1 MDDLL
6 MDLNS
11 EIDASFSEGND
22 TEVEQK
28 DTEGK
33 DGEDGEKGSK
43 EKSGK
48 EVESD
53 ESKTGD
59 NEEKD
64 GDGNPVKKEA
74 KSSEKPVKENRADRR
89 FAVLLQERYQE
100 RKELAELREKLSRF
114 EKDGP
119 EPPKKP
125 DPKDFEYD
133 PKDPESVKLAQRKF
147 DHAMGQY
154 EKELEHHKE
163 KVEAEKEEKEG
174 IEKRRIENERA
185 IFASKIE
192 EGKKL
197 YPDFDEA
204 FSSIKDSF
212 PITEALHYALFD
224 SQDPAGILRHLGKNP
239 ELAGRIFDLP
249 TTRQAIYLAK
259 IDLNLKYAKD
269 RKVKAA
275 SSAPAPAAK
284 VAGSAGA
291 KKDPKNMTAQ
301 EWADHMAKQDK
312 KT

>member
-1 MDDLL
+1 
-6 MDLNS
+6 MDLDS
-11 EIDASFSEGND
+11 EIDASFSEGSD
-22 TEVEQK
+22 TEVEEK
-28 DTEGK
+28 GSEGK

-53 ESKTGD
+53 ESKTD
-59 NEEKD
+59 DKEEKD
-64 GDGNPVKKEA
+64 EDGNPVKKEA
-74 KSSEKPVKENRADRR
+74 EPSKKPEKVSRADKRV
-89 FAVLLQERYQE
+89 AEVLQQRYQD
-100 RKELAELREKLSRF
+100 RKEIAELREKLSRF

-133 PKDPESVKLAQRKF
+133 PKDPESVKAAQRKF
-147 DHAMGQY
+147 DFAMGKY
-154 EKELEHHKE
+154 EKDLEHHKE
-163 KVEAEKEEKEG
+163 KVEAAKEEKEG
-174 IEKRRIENERA
+174 VEKKRIENERA

-192 EGKKL
+192 EGKKQ
-197 YPDFDEA
+197 YTDFDEA
-204 FSSIKDSF
+204 FASIKDSF
-212 PITEALHYALFD
+212 EITEALHYTLLD
-224 SQDPAGILRHLGKNP
+224 SKDPAGVLRHLGKNP

-259 IDLNLKYAKD
+259 IDLKLKYDKD

-284 VAGSAGA
+284 VAGSGGA
-291 KKDPKNMTAQ
+291 KKDPRNMTAR
-301 EWADHMAKQDK
+301 EWADYKAKEDK